1 MARTVIIAI
10 VAIFT
15 LGLVGCAPGG
25 QIEPAPEA
33 SSTEGAPDEG
43 APGESFP
50 DEESSSE
57 PDSGDLAKA
66 GSEKVRTDDGL
77 EIWITDLKRGR
88 IGSNASGGHPGDP
101 MVLFR
106 LHIKNGTTHKVN
118 GDEFSVSLSYG
129 AEGDEAEG
137 VYDTGL
143 DSVTGVIA
151 RGRQKTGKYGFAVPT
166 KHMNDLIIQVDD
178 YEHEPA
184 LFAGAVK

>member
-1 MARTVIIAI
+1 
-10 VAIFT
+10 
-15 LGLVGCAPGG
+15 
-25 QIEPAPEA
+25 
-33 SSTEGAPDEG
+33 
-43 APGESFP
+43 
-50 DEESSSE
+50 
-57 PDSGDLAKA
+57 
-66 GSEKVRTDDGL
+66 
-77 EIWITDLKRGR
+77 
-88 IGSNASGGHPGDP
+88 

-137 VYDTGL
+137 VY
-143 DSVTGVIA
+143 
-151 RGRQKTGKYGFAVPT
+151 KTGKYGFAVPT